1 MLGVASRPCRK
12 PHAWLLDRVRWGDIR
27 LEGGMEAALSRRRST
42 PVPSTRQPGARA
54 LLSLAGLVSLAGLAP
69 APSAA
74 EQSTKPP
81 LPRPAD
87 QPGFYGRLG
96 IGVDWPEG
104 SRYRDANC
112 ASSAP
117 PALFGCGDGDD
128 GRPLGADGHF
138 DATPVLD
145 TGVGYRINSWLR
157 AEALLSWRPDMD
169 FSGQSNFLGAGSHQP
184 VSGTVSSLA
193 GFGMAY
199 VDLPRMGKVRP
210 FLGAGLGAARN
221 RMGAMTYGFPSL
233 SSTATTT
240 TPGGSSTDLAY
251 LLTAGVSMPLGDR
264 VDLDLAYRFT
274 DLGQLQTDAGLATV
288 VRTSGSRSI
297 DIGSTKANL
306 QSHGVML
313 SLRYRF

>member
-1 MLGVASRPCRK
+1 MTHK
-12 PHAWLLDRVRWGDIR
+12 HDI
-27 LEGGMEAALSRRRST
+27 EAALKRFRST
-42 PVPSTRQPGARA
+42 PMPSARVPGAA
-54 LLSLAGLVSLAGLAP
+54 TFLYLAGLVSLAGLAP
-69 APSAA
+69 ALGETLSVIPEDQPKNAAAAPTPA
-74 EQSTKPP
+74 EQGPNTP
-81 LPRPAD
+81 LSRPAD

-112 ASSAP
+112 ASTATL
-117 PALFGCGDGDD
+117 ALYGCGNGND

-169 FSGQSNFLGAGSHQP
+169 FSGQSNFLGAAGSNQP

-193 GFGMAY
+193 GFGVGY
-199 VDLPRMGKVRP
+199 VDLPRMGNVRP
-210 FLGAGLGAARN
+210 FLGAGLGVARN
-221 RMGAMTYGFPSL
+221 RMGAMNYGFPNL
-233 SSTATTT
+233 SATATTT
-240 TPGGSSTDLAY
+240 TPSGSNTDLAY
-251 LLTAGVSMPLGDR
+251 LLTAGFSVPLGDR
-264 VDLDLAYRFT
+264 FDLDLAYRFT
-274 DLGQLQTDAGLATV
+274 DLGQLQTDAGPATV
-288 VRTSGSRSI
+288 VRSSGTRSI